1 MGSRWGK
8 RTISFLLMLVMLL
21 GVVPGTAWAADEN
34 TITLTVGGSK
44 TITLPDKVAL
54 ADQTI
59 SDSIAT
65 VVIDG
70 TPGVNETT
78 YERVTS
84 ISGTGVYR
92 IQSAQTTTYYLANTN
107 NNNSSRLDLVNE
119 TAAALWT
126 ITKTADGYT
135 IQDNNGKYLSIDYSG
150 WIWAESS
157 ATLVDAANTLSL
169 TYSNSTWRIADGRAY
184 LNQYGGAGE
193 RNNTASGY
201 NVGSDSGSQW
211 HIWKQTAVATDPST
225 TVTFTG
231 LKPGSTTVQIGDQD
245 YTVVVEPLKEN
256 VELWLGVETQSRPV
270 TGDVSDNDITA
281 FNTKNKS
288 VVTVSRSDSNLVF
301 TPAGK
306 GTVAGILGNT
316 QYTIDVKVPTYVV
329 DITHSD
335 GTSVTAPIPIK
346 GVTNTTTYDLGAL
359 VKYTTSSGDQNV
371 VDPTISWAVTS
382 GEEFASVDANG
393 VVSFTGVDATVQVSA
408 YYTVPGGGNDAVYDT
423 VTFSV
428 SKSEHTVPGDGTDD
442 FPEYPNEGAI
452 RFDKTST
459 AVGNFSETGLA
470 MVELSMTGVPYTKG
484 SEIDVVIMVDMSTS
498 MTKNSNGI
506 ADRVTPA
513 KTAAA
518 DALKAIV
525 INEDGTYNNNR
536 VAVYTFN
543 GYDNRQGSQNYSNA
557 VKEILPLQDY
567 ESADAVTNATTRIN
581 TGFTTG
587 AGTNYGAALWKC
599 DQILAAARAE
609 EGYSRKQF
617 VIFVTDGVPTT
628 GFAYVG
634 SNGTVQDD
642 GYDGDTDGDS
652 GKYVGLTEYYS
663 TQMKQNGVS
672 VYTVGL
678 QLDSRDTDAYTILR
692 KIAGTKDGNAN
703 SGKAEYEAY
712 AQFVA
717 QGESADKLKD
727 IFKSF
732 VTAIKQA
739 ATDVD
744 VVDKISPDYS
754 MVFELPTGV
763 TDEQT
768 GGQKFYIQ
776 IVEYELDE
784 NKERKGDPV
793 VLEKFWIE
801 KGVWKHISGN
811 TSCENGCS
819 HVKIENG
826 KVTYIDGTYF
836 DTSFKYDADEQLL
849 VWEADKL
856 DTKELALQYF
866 VYLDHH
872 GADGSGESGTYPTN
886 EYATISYKNYQDNQC
901 QQEFPEPQLTYN
913 GAQVSYVFY
922 LVNENGEPVNRAG
935 RVVPFAEAVYVTD
948 VLTFATTWK
957 GDDSTGELDAHYLA
971 QEKVPDIFK
980 LYDDNAYYEIHVFAD
995 PLKADYFILEGSG
1008 TGSTSTKVFNTKA
1021 GERYDRIGAY
1031 SATGG
1036 NYTSGQ
1042 EKTYSVSSS
1051 TAAQM
1056 AGFDFANT
1064 TVAFAVTWTA
1074 ELVPNTA
1081 VLDFGLPVIIDVA
1094 TDDTLN
1100 GMVVGVRDSK
1110 PAGVAINSGS
1120 FTASRAV
1127 KSVIRDSSYDIV
1139 GHAYVVSGTSVEVV
1153 LDKVLDKPATFYYE
1167 YEATFYDGSTLVNT
1181 CFYSSVTLVP
1191 ATNVLYEENYISGT
1205 GWTSDSS
1212 GVGTAGGTAQSD
1224 KNAGPY
1230 GYDTA
1235 YQKSTGSSGT
1245 QFVAALTPEGN
1256 DRFAGNISFTFTG
1269 TGFDLIGS
1277 CSVDTAT
1284 LMVRVDDADG
1294 NYVKGYMVDTAF
1306 LNTLSVDGDGTIY
1319 QVPLVHED
1327 GLTWGTYT
1335 VTITGAYMAYQD
1347 RTPDAMKLSID
1358 GFRVYRTGAE
1368 AEHEAFVPG
1377 ETGVTYV
1384 NILDAVEELNETIA
1398 YVDSTAT
1405 GYDVSGYEGVGG
1417 PENEIYVKPGQ
1428 SIALKTASI
1437 WHQVSLRSVTEKAT
1451 SAVLKTENGQAKYDI
1466 AHNTEMYYALA
1477 DYAQE
1482 EKVSG
1487 ILTITNTGEGLLAV
1501 GNVKLYSDDAEEAS
1515 LAAVSAEDLP
1525 VVFAM
1530 LSRPIDPVF
1539 RPENLTATIET
1550 AVMEGQKFV
1559 TLTVTASTDVRKL
1572 IVNGAAV
1579 WAGNYTQVQQGLES
1593 EYVFKVLQ
1601 IVSADETVS
1610 FEVTAIDKNGTAAD
1624 VYKISD

>member
-1 MGSRWGK
+1 MRSRFGK
-8 RTISFLLMLVMLL
+8 RTISFLLMIVMLL
-21 GVVPGTAWAADEN
+21 GVVPGTAWAYSVNGN
-34 TITLTVGGSK
+34 TVTLTVGESTTVEVDGLLG
-44 TITLPDKVAL
+44 TEVTNQATDDGVARY
-54 ADQTI
+54 
-59 SDSIAT
+59 T
-65 VVIDG
+65 VQH
-70 TPGVNETT
+70 ETST
-78 YERVTS
+78 SSPTTTRVTTMAA
-84 ISGTGVYR
+84 GTYILGNGSTWLSWNGSSLSSV
-92 IQSAQTTTYYLANTN
+92 SNAAQA
-107 NNNSSRLDLVNE
+107 SSFVIKKSDNG
-119 TAAALWT
+119 WT
-126 ITKTADGYT
+126 IQTED
-135 IQDNNGKYLSIDYSG
+135 GKYLSIG
-150 WIWAESS
+150 GNIWGRTLTTSNNSS
-157 ATLVDAANTLSL
+157 VWNHNNGFYQ
-169 TYSNSTWRIADGRAY
+169 TYSYVFDYYLTADATVDRDDPNKAY
-184 LNQYGGAGE
+184 AYSYTPG
-193 RNNTASGY
+193 
-201 NVGSDSGSQW
+201 
-211 HIWKQTAVATDPST
+211 ST
-225 TVTFTG
+225 TYATSITFTG
-231 LKPGSTTVQIGDQD
+231 LKPGSTTVKIGDQD

-270 TGDVSDNDITA
+270 TGEVSDNDIAA

-288 VVTVSRSDSNLVF
+288 VVTVSRSGSNLAF
-301 TPAGK
+301 TPVGE

-316 QYTIDVKVPTYVV
+316 QYTIDVRVPTYVV

-346 GVTNTTTYDLGAL
+346 GVTDTTTYDLNA
-359 VKYTTSSGDQNV
+359 VVMRKTSSGDQIIP
-371 VDPTISWAVTS
+371 DAAISWAVTS
-382 GEEFASVDANG
+382 GEKFASVDANG
-393 VVSFTGVDATVQVSA
+393 VVSFTGEDATVQVSA
-408 YYTVPGGGNDAVYDT
+408 YYTVPGGGTDAVYDT

-484 SEIDVVIMVDMSTS
+484 SEIDVVIMIDMSSS
-498 MTKNSNGI
+498 MTTARI
-506 ADRVTPA
+506 
-513 KTAAA
+513 TAARESA
-518 DALKAIV
+518 VEALQAIV
-525 INEDGTYNNNR
+525 TNEDGSYNNNR

-543 GYDNRQGSQNYSNA
+543 GWDGSGKPGVAQNYANA
-557 VKEILPLQDY
+557 VDTILDLQSY
-567 ESADAVTNATTRIN
+567 TTKAMVTSATNAIEAAITNNKTDD
-581 TGFTTG
+581 
-587 AGTNYGAALWKC
+587 GTNYAAALSKC
-599 DQILAAARAE
+599 DAVLAEARAK
-609 EGYSRKQF
+609 EGYNRKQF
-617 VIFVTDGVPTT
+617 VIFVTDGEPTT
-628 GFAYVG
+628 GFAYDEGGQVK
-634 SNGTVQDD
+634 DY
-642 GYDGDTDGDS
+642 GYNQSYSQGYASQVYT
-652 GKYVGLTEYYS
+652 KQEHYS
-663 TQMKQNGVS
+663 TLMKNNGVS
-672 VYTVGL
+672 VYTVGIHL
-678 QLDSRDTDAYTILR
+678 TGTATNAHTVLR
-692 KIAGTKDGNAN
+692 KIAGTKEGNAYN
-703 SGKAEYEAY
+703 GGEEYAAY

-801 KGVWKHISGN
+801 KGVWQHISGN
-811 TSCENGCS
+811 TSCENSCS
-819 HVKIENG
+819 HVTIENG

-1120 FTASRAV
+1120 FTASRNV
-1127 KSVIRDSSYDIV
+1127 ESVIRDSSYNIV

-1153 LDKVLDKPATFYYE
+1153 LNKVLDKPATFYYE

-1256 DRFAGNISFTFTG
+1256 GRFAGNISFTFTG

-1284 LMVRVDDADG
+1284 LMVRVDDAGG

-1306 LNTLSVDGDGTIY
+1306 LNTHSVDGDGTIY

-1384 NILDAVEELNETIA
+1384 NILDAVRELNETIA

-1466 AHNTEMYYALA
+1466 AHNTEMYYTLEDEA
-1477 DYAQE
+1477 
-1482 EKVSG
+1482 SG
-1487 ILTITNTGEGLLAV
+1487 FLTITNTGEGLLAV

-1601 IVSADETVS
+1601 IVSADETAS